1 MYNEAVIRACIQQLR
16 FWYTLKNQ
24 LVAHNSQGAQDQEM
38 KALKT
43 FRRARDANVAYF
55 LILILYSS
63 LLLLR
68 MGYVMLK
75 DKPVCPTAYGIKECP
90 GSRFVSVSTPL
101 AITCAS
107 LWVPSDLFLLQ
118 HCLCKLTSGVTG
130 TNKHTKVFCFCFWF
144 FLMESGVLCSSPSTS
159 VFVFCCCICS
169 VCCVFTATE
178 CFQLM
183 LRKWGNQLEQCA

>member
-1 MYNEAVIRACIQQLR
+1 MAD
-16 FWYTLKNQ
+16 
-24 LVAHNSQGAQDQEM
+24 NSQGAQDQEM

-43 FRRARDANVAYF
+43 FRRARDANAYF

-90 GSRFVSVSTPL
+90 GSHFVSVSTPL
-101 AITCAS
+101 AITCAC

-118 HCLCKLTSGVTG
+118 CCLCKLTSGITG
-130 TNKHTKVFCFCFWF
+130 TNKHNKSVLFLFLFFFNGVWGPLQQSFYISFCI
-144 FLMESGVLCSSPSTS
+144 LL
-159 VFVFCCCICS
+159 
-169 VCCVFTATE
+169 
-178 CFQLM
+178 LY
-183 LRKWGNQLEQCA
+183 L